1 MWARHTDEANVVVGW
16 EERGPQWR
24 GFATGGTKTLF
35 RFGPPGAKRLAV
47 TEAAIDA
54 MSLAAIEGLRR
65 DTLYVSTGGGWSPA
79 TEAALAALARNPD
92 AELVA
97 ATDNNTQGESF
108 ARRLREIAEA
118 AGCGWRRSTP
128 EREDWNEQLRAKPKE
143 AGGEERKAAAHPL
156 CPSGSRTSVTR
167 SRRS

>member
-1 MWARHTDEANVVVGW
+1 MWARHIDDADVVVGW

-35 RFGPPGAKRLAV
+35 RFGPRDATRFAV

-79 TEAALAALARNPD
+79 TEAALAALARNPG

-108 ARRLREIAEA
+108 ARRLREVAEA
-118 AGCGWRRSTP
+118 ADCGWRRSIP
-128 EREDWNEQLRAKPKE
+128 EREDWNEQLKAKAND
-143 AGGEERKAAAHPL
+143 AGGEAGKAAARPP
-156 CPSGSRTSVTR
+156 CPSGSRTSAQEV
-167 SRRS
+167 